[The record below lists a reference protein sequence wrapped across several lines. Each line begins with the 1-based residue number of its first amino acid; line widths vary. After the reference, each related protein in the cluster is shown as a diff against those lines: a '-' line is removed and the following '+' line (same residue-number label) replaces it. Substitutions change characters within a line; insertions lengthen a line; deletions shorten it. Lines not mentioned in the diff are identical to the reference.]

1 MRLDLFLTKSR
12 LIKRRSLAKA
22 ACDKGIVFVDGHR
35 AKASREIFAG
45 QRLSIDFTSRFLEL
59 KILQLPR
66 GNVSKKEARELYTVL
81 RETRKEPE
89 PF

>member
-22 ACDKGIVFVDGHR
+22 ACDKGIVLANGHR
-35 AKASREIFAG
+35 AKAGKEVSPG
-45 QRLSIDFTSRFLEL
+45 QRITIDFTSRLLEVQ
-59 KILQLPR
+59 ILQLPR
-66 GNVSKKEARELYTVL
+66 GNVSKKKAAELYEVL

-89 PF
+89 PI

>member
-22 ACDKGIVFVDGHR
+22 ACDKGIVSIDGHR
-35 AKASREIFAG
+35 AKAGKEIAPG
-45 QRLSIDFTSRFLEL
+45 QKMTIDFTSRLLEVR
-59 KILQLPR
+59 ILQLPR
-66 GNVSKKEARELYTVL
+66 GNVSRKKAAELYEIL
-81 RETRKEPE
+81 REIRKEPE